1 MRRRSNLAVGRR
13 RISTYPF
20 AGLNRARGARVCQV
34 WHHVRTPSIPL
45 LQFFGASRGAPMPD
59 SGRLFLCARCR
70 AQVIVCRSCDCGQIY
85 CSPECADDAR
95 RASLLAAG
103 RRYQHSLP
111 GRTRHA
117 ARQRRYRQRL
127 REMAHRL
134 CVLAAADAP
143 PATTSTTAASAS
155 LIPIAGTNPSGC
167 CHGCKHVCR
176 VVRVGP
182 LPLKRAARWR
192 RYRHCQ
198 QKVTHHPCLTPVAD
212 ALLGPTSATAASPTA
227 GASCASGQCH
237 FCRCACEFVRHGP
250 LRRRVIRPL
259 RTTTETKGFDP

>member
-1 MRRRSNLAVGRR
+1 
-13 RISTYPF
+13 
-20 AGLNRARGARVCQV
+20 
-34 WHHVRTPSIPL
+34 
-45 LQFFGASRGAPMPD
+45 MPD

-70 AQVIVCRSCDCGQIY
+70 AQVVVCRTCDFGQSY

-111 GRTRHA
+111 GRTKHA

-155 LIPIAGTNPSGC
+155 LIPIAGTNPSGY

-176 VVRVGP
+176 VVRVDP

-198 QKVTHHPCLTPVAD
+198 QKVTHHPCPTPAAD
-212 ALLGPTSATAASPTA
+212 ALLGTTSATAASPAGTA
-227 GASCASGQCH
+227 PGASHSSGHCH
-237 FCRCACEFVRHGP
+237 FCHCACEFVRHGP
-250 LRRRVIRPL
+250 LRRRVVHQL
-259 RTTTETKGFDP
+259 RTTTDIKGFDR